1 MKLYFLNGIKAGKN
15 VELTGEVLTLGRETD
30 NDINLLT
37 EGVSRYHAKLNHS
50 DDGGWSIEDL
60 NSTNGVKVN
69 HERISE
75 PHRLEEGD
83 IIDLGDQTFR
93 FGEPKDMSEDISK
106 AITPSPTPIIQPSPA
121 QEKVA
126 EEPIVQK
133 VVFQPIPAEESKP
146 EPEKAEEPIKLAQK
160 TKPEPEIIAPEPA
173 KEPEPE
179 KEIEKES
186 DAGERTANLKQ
197 ISDAISKGKMNLFG
211 AKNQDNKTDK
221 SEASGKPKKRI
232 SNLLFYTCV
241 LCSAIIFIS
250 VFYAM
255 QKEKEIKPVTGTAVQ
270 KKPSSFLLY
279 YVKEKS
285 SKDNIFRFSLL
296 LENSKAKFIID
307 DLRSQRHYSKDID
320 AINESYLDS
329 LKKEITNTSFMT
341 LDSPAE
347 GTAANNLNEIRK
359 IVIFYKGKLNEVIVK
374 NNFAPSSFENI
385 ERAINDFSAN
395 YGLQTIAMT
404 PEELKK
410 QAEKSFYK
418 AEDLFQNREAKPEN
432 LLNAIKRYR
441 ITVEYLDQF
450 SPKPKIWD
458 IARKREQ
465 EAEAMR
471 VKRVKDLK
479 FEFSRLMRLKEYS
492 SARELLS
499 EIMQLEPEESKLYQ
513 MARKQ
518 RINIDRHLK
527 KRNKK

>member
-1 MKLYFLNGIKAGKN
+1 
-15 VELTGEVLTLGRETD
+15 
-30 NDINLLT
+30 
-37 EGVSRYHAKLNHS
+37 
-50 DDGGWSIEDL
+50 
-60 NSTNGVKVN
+60 
-69 HERISE
+69 
-75 PHRLEEGD
+75 
-83 IIDLGDQTFR
+83 
-93 FGEPKDMSEDISK
+93 
-106 AITPSPTPIIQPSPA
+106 
-121 QEKVA
+121 
-126 EEPIVQK
+126 
-133 VVFQPIPAEESKP
+133 
-146 EPEKAEEPIKLAQK
+146 
-160 TKPEPEIIAPEPA
+160 
-173 KEPEPE
+173 
-179 KEIEKES
+179 
-186 DAGERTANLKQ
+186 
-197 ISDAISKGKMNLFG
+197 MNLFG